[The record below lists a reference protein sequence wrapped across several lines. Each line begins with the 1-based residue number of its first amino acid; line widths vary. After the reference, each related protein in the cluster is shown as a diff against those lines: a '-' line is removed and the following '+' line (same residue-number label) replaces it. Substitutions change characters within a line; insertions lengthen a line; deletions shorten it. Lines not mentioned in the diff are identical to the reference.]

1 MRREN
6 DPPHSDKLESHK
18 GLQARQL
25 ICKAGAHQLLLL
37 PYSPDLNPIGLRRR
51 NGPPNL
57 SLILL
62 ILAKFK
68 TLIRKADERTI
79 ETIWRKIRTLLDVFT
94 PED

>member
-1 MRREN
+1 M
-6 DPPHSDKLESHK
+6 
-18 GLQARQL
+18 RQL
-25 ICKAGAHQLLLL
+25 VCKAGAHQKLLS
-37 PYSPDLNPIGLRRR
+37 PYNPDLNPIGLRRR

-94 PED
+94 PEG